1 MLRRLFDFEKK
12 KSLPEALVFYLFFVG
27 CFVLVSAVFHGEI

>member
-12 KSLPEALVFYLFFVG
+12 KSLPEALVFYVG